1 MRHWAQAI
9 ILLLALGLLAAV
21 LLEAG
26 RPPPVLPPDGAQLLA
41 PQPLAGPAPALALA
55 DRSGAR
61 HTLDTLRG
69 RWLLINFW
77 ATWCAPCRDE
87 LPHLAALAESLAG
100 EPLVLVL
107 VSVDESWQPVAA
119 MATELE
125 RAAATSD
132 LPRAWRAAAAL
143 LRAGPGPVLHLL
155 DPAGSTAARWGSSKF
170 PETYLVDPR
179 GRLVEKYIGPKPWG
193 LDPAIDYLRRRM
205 ATPSEQK
212 NEHGRGP

>member
-1 MRHWAQAI
+1 VRYWVQTI
-9 ILLLALGLLAAV
+9 ILLLALGLLGAV
-21 LLEAG
+21 LIEAG

-41 PQPLAGPAPALALA
+41 PQALAGPAPALALA

-61 HTLDTLRG
+61 HTLDALRG
-69 RWLLINFW
+69 RWLLVNFW

-107 VSVDESWQPVAA
+107 VSVDESWQPIAA
-119 MATELE
+119 MAAELE
-125 RAAATSD
+125 RAAPASD
-132 LPRAWRAAAAL
+132 MPRAWRAAAAL

-193 LDPAIDYLRRRM
+193 LDPAIDYLRRRI
-205 ATPSEQK
+205 AGQLEPAGED
-212 NEHGRGP
+212 GRGP